1 MRLAISMGDP
11 AGIGPEVTLRALA
24 EWPPHNAADR
34 IRPDRQSIHPIV
46 FGSIDVIRRDAGS
59 VDRSDDLRS
68 RLHPIDDV
76 GDVAPDADDAIWVVD
91 VAPDIDAS
99 HISHGNPGPDAAR
112 LQLAAFE
119 AAVDAVV
126 ADHADAVVT
135 APWTKSLF
143 RQIDRDPTGHTEL
156 LAERFPDAT
165 PTMMLAGPR
174 LRVSL
179 ATTHVPLREVA
190 DHITRDDLA
199 GTIRT
204 TIGALRER
212 FDIDAPDVAICGLNP
227 HAGEAG
233 AIGTEEQ
240 TVIDPLLDDL
250 TSELHDNADLHG
262 PFSADTLF
270 TRFRQGDIP
279 FDAVIAMYHD
289 QGLIPLKLLHFG
301 ESANITIGLPIIRT
315 SVDHGTA
322 YDIAGEG
329 VADAGSMKYAL
340 DTAARMA
347 ARRRDHNQP
356 DH

>member
-24 EWPPHNAADR
+24 EWPPRNAADR
-34 IRPDRQSIHPIV
+34 TRPDRRSIHPIV
-46 FGSIDVIRRDAGS
+46 FGSIDVLRRDAGLI
-59 VDRSDDLRS
+59 DRSDDLRD
-68 RLHPIDDV
+68 RLRPVDDV
-76 GDVAPDADDAIWVVD
+76 DDIEPDAADVIWVVD

-99 HISHGNPGPDAAR
+99 HVSHGAPHPDAAR
-112 LQLAAFE
+112 LQLAAFQ

-126 ADHADAVVT
+126 ADHAAAVVT

-143 RQIDRDPTGHTEL
+143 RRIDRDPTGHTEL

-179 ATTHVPLREVA
+179 ATTHVPIRDVA
-190 DHITRDDLA
+190 DHIARDDLA

-204 TIGALRER
+204 TIDALRGR
-212 FDIDAPDVAICGLNP
+212 FGIDAPDVAICGLNP

-240 TVIDPLLDDL
+240 TVIAPLLDDL
-250 TSELHDNADLHG
+250 TTELHDDADLHG
-262 PFSADTLF
+262 PYPADTLF

-279 FDAVIAMYHD
+279 FDAVVAMYHD

-301 ESANITIGLPIIRT
+301 ESANITLGLPIVRT

-340 DTAARMA
+340 HTAARMA
-347 ARRRDHNQP
+347 ARQHGALV
-356 DH
+356 H

>member
-24 EWPPHNAADR
+24 GWPPVDATDR
-34 IRPDRQSIHPIV
+34 GRSDRQSVQPII
-46 FGSIDVIRRDAGS
+46 FGSVDAIRRDAGLIE
-59 VDRSDDLRS
+59 RSDDLRA
-68 RLHPIDDV
+68 RFRPVHGVDDI
-76 GDVAPDADDAIWVVD
+76 APDGEDSIWIVD
-91 VAPDIDAS
+91 VAPDVDAN
-99 HISHGNPGPDAAR
+99 HISHGNPHPDAAR
-112 LQLAAFE
+112 LQLAAFR

-126 ADHADAVVT
+126 DEHADAVVT

-143 RQIDRDPTGHTEL
+143 REIDRAPTGHTEL

-179 ATTHVPLREVA
+179 ATTHVPLRDAA
-190 DHITRDDLA
+190 DQITRDGLA

-204 TIGALRER
+204 TIDALRRR
-212 FDIDAPDVAICGLNP
+212 FLLDAPDLAICGLNP

-240 TVIDPLLDDL
+240 RLIEPLLDDL
-250 TSELHDNADLHG
+250 TSELQDDADLHG
-262 PFSADTLF
+262 PFPADTLF

-279 FDAVIAMYHD
+279 FDAVVAMYHD

-301 ESANITIGLPIIRT
+301 ESANITLGLPIIRT

-329 VADAGSMKYAL
+329 IADAGSMKYAL
-340 DTAARMA
+340 RTAARMA
-347 ARRRDHNQP
+347 TGHRDRDRRTH
-356 DH
+356 